1 MTIADRVK
9 AILSAMPKT
18 RSSDL
23 ELWLVYAYKSGLKL
37 TPEQQEVIKGMP
49 SFETI
54 TRVRRKLQEDGNY
67 RASSEVARVRQ
78 EKARAMQATAHKA
91 SPETTARVLV
101 SGGKIDLGNGR
112 IVLPYGK

>member
-18 RSSDL
+18 RDSDL

-54 TRVRRKLQEDGNY
+54 TRVRRKLQENGKY
-67 RASSEVARVRQ
+67 KASAEVARARQ
-78 EKARAMQATAHKA
+78 DKARAMQVTAPKA
-91 SPETTARVLV
+91 NADTTARVLV